1 MARNGRGRA
10 DRAHTEAMRTWLVA
24 AVAVVVLLVA
34 GPPVLALVLASDDI
48 GARHT
53 GPAPTQPVA
62 EKGQVPG
69 SRTHHREGPP
79 PWASHP
85 RGPKA
90 QVPGWHDLTPKQR
103 AQKMA
108 RLAHRHAT
116 AMRKWAACVRAGRT
130 DCERPLPP
138 GLARR
143 SG

>member
-1 MARNGRGRA
+1 M

-48 GARHT
+48 GAQHT
-53 GPAPTQPVA
+53 RPVPAQPVV
-62 EKGQVPG
+62 EKGPDQGPG
-69 SRTHHREGPP
+69 WRTHHRDGPP

-85 RGPKA
+85 RGPQA
-90 QVPGWHDLTPKQR
+90 EVPGWHDLTPTQR

-108 RLAHRHAT
+108 RLAQRHAT
-116 AMRKWAACVRAGRT
+116 AMRKWAGCVRAGRT

-138 GLARR
+138 GLAKR
-143 SG
+143 SR